1 MNDDKLSMGPFS
13 IRCTYT
19 NKKVVLAAQPVKKYN
34 NKNLEE
40 ERSRGRNKLKMEF
53 EESILEKMS
62 E

>member
-13 IRCTYT
+13 IQ
-19 NKKVVLAAQPVKKYN
+19 QPVKKYN

-40 ERSRGRNKLKMEF
+40 ERSRGRNKLNMEF

-62 E
+62 EWKRLGAW